1 MPGTVYLV
9 GAGPAGA
16 EYLTVRGRELLE
28 QAEVVLYDD
37 LADPHLLKLASA
49 AQLIDVGKR
58 AGRPGADQGEIGR
71 LLVTHCQAGR
81 RVVRL
86 KAGDPLVFG
95 RAAAELGALVAA
107 GCNFEIVPGVSS
119 ALAACA
125 FAGIP
130 LTDRALGRHFCV
142 MSGHDIGTLPWQH
155 LAHIDTLVIL
165 MGTRHLEAIAEQLM
179 DYGRPAAMPVAVI
192 FWAGRSEQRTVVGT
206 LEDIAS
212 RVAPSGE
219 PAVIVVGPVVR
230 RRECFDWFDRRALF
244 GKHILVTRAA
254 DQAGGFSAQL
264 EALGASVL
272 EMPALVVTA
281 PTSWE
286 PLDRAIAQ
294 LAGYRWLLLTSANGV
309 EAFFARLTHH
319 RRDLRALGGVRVAA
333 VGPKTAQAARTHG
346 LICDFVPGQ
355 YVSDGLLTDFPDI
368 AGIYGERVLFVRVE
382 SGGRETIT
390 EQFRRWGALVDE
402 VAGYATGCPDSAEPG
417 CVAALRA
424 GRIDCATFASAKTV
438 RHFARLLQG
447 EELESLLRKVRI
459 ASIGPQTSAACR
471 ETLGR
476 VDVEAEVFTLDGLA
490 QAIVAD
496 LGTGR
501 ATGPTDEQ

>member
-1 MPGTVYLV
+1 MVGTVYLV

-37 LADPHLLKLASA
+37 LADPDLLKLAGR

-58 AGRPGADQGEIGR
+58 AGRPGADQDEIGR
-71 LLVTHCQAGR
+71 LLVTHCRAGR

-107 GCNFEIVPGVSS
+107 GCDFEIVPGVSS

-142 MSGHDIGTLPWQH
+142 MSGHEIGTLPWQH

-165 MGTRHLEAIAEQLM
+165 MGTRQLEAIAEQLM
-179 DYGRPAAMPVAVI
+179 DCGRPAAMPVAVI
-192 FWAGRSEQRTVVGT
+192 FWAGRPGQRTVVGT

-230 RRECFDWFDRRALF
+230 HRECFGWFERRPLF
-244 GKHILVTRAA
+244 GRRILVTRAV

-264 EALGASVL
+264 EALGATVL

-281 PTSWE
+281 PTRWE
-286 PLDRAIAQ
+286 PLDQAIAQ
-294 LAGYRWLLLTSANGV
+294 VAGYRWLLLTSANGV
-309 EAFFARLTHH
+309 EAFFARLAHH
-319 RRDLRALGGVRVAA
+319 GLDLRALGGVRVAA
-333 VGPKTAQAARTHG
+333 VGPKTAQAALAYG
-346 LICDFVPGQ
+346 LVADFVPGR
-355 YVSDGLLTDFPDI
+355 YVADGLLADFPDI
-368 AGIYGERVLFVRVE
+368 TGICGERVLFVRVE
-382 SGGRETIT
+382 SGGREAIT

-402 VAGYATGCPDSAEPG
+402 VAGYASGCPDSAEPG

-424 GRIDCATFASAKTV
+424 GWIDCVTFASAKTV
-438 RHFARLLQG
+438 RHFARLLEG
-447 EELESLLRKVRI
+447 EDLESLLRKI
-459 ASIGPQTSAACR
+459 YISSIGPQTSVACR
-471 ETLGR
+471 EVLGR
-476 VDVEAEVFTLDGLA
+476 VDVEAKVFTLEGLA
-490 QAIVAD
+490 QAIVAK
-496 LGTGR
+496 LGTGS
-501 ATGPTDEQ
+501 AIGPADER